1 MPHPLQETDLTG
13 VRLVRELRT
22 RVKDLKGFKKTHK
35 VPVDSNDRAVAFVQK
50 IAATDL
56 SADLDSRFDEF
67 RKHCRFR
74 RTDLSISEPEHG
86 RAMISTPWFD
96 YVTTA
101 TLADDDPT
109 AVTWRKQLE
118 SFRVVCDW
126 THPGLALMFGG
137 AFDTVE
143 VEPATM
149 PDLPEWIDY
158 MEDSQPADV
167 RIEYDRRATWC
178 RLTMKGVSGMIRISQ
193 GCVSLVSTQPTSAT
207 ALLESFVHVRGRLNA
222 LDCLRI

>member
-56 SADLDSRFDEF
+56 SADLDSRFDDF

-101 TLADDDPT
+101 TLADEDST

-118 SFRVVCDW
+118 SFRMACDW
-126 THPGLALMFGG
+126 NHPGLTLMFMG

-143 VEPATM
+143 MEPVTM
-149 PDLPEWIDY
+149 PALPELIDHF
-158 MEDSQPADV
+158 EDSQPADL
-167 RIEYDRRATWC
+167 RIEYDRQATWC
-178 RLTMKGVSGMIRISQ
+178 RLMMKGVSGMIRISQ
-193 GCVSLVSTQPTSAT
+193 DCVSLVSTQPASAT
-207 ALLESFVHVRGRLNA
+207 ALLESFVRLRGRLNA
-222 LDCLRI
+222 LDCLKI